1 MSNCFT
7 LSRSSCAWQQ
17 QPMTLKSRTWQPPEE
32 NKSKKGRFWQTSV
45 NFTSETDV
53 FQPKKTH
60 HAATAGQ
67 CIWASKSQNFVYFSG
82 GIPVFVLNIYFL
94 TSCEQLWIFLNQF
107 AHVSLPNNSMPAGS
121 KHSIFPHNGRPKFG
135 PFDWW
140 KENRNPR
147 MDWENGKLGPT
158 FYRLNTLN
166 WLNRLHLHL
175 NYHYPCRVFTPISK
189 PQT

>member
-1 MSNCFT
+1 MAYLPTKLGCFGGFHVGKPTIHWASGYLVIGFSIKTPTWSHISSMSNCFT

-94 TSCEQLWIFLNQF
+94 TSCEQVCTRF
-107 AHVSLPNNSMPAGS
+107 PAKQLDAS
-121 KHSIFPHNGRPKFG
+121 
-135 PFDWW
+135 
-140 KENRNPR
+140 
-147 MDWENGKLGPT
+147 
-158 FYRLNTLN
+158 RLQTLN
-166 WLNRLHLHL
+166 FSPQWASKIWPLRLMEGE
-175 NYHYPCRVFTPISK
+175 
-189 PQT
+189 